1 MLDTEK
7 DIFKVASEQAEA
19 LAGVTSEGFALAIL
33 AAYMAGKQAAQA
45 AA

>member
-19 LAGVTSEGFALAIL
+19 LAGVTSEDFVLAII
-33 AAYMAGKQAAQA
+33 AAYMAGKQAAQSA
-45 AA
+45 A